1 LLPIYSY
8 PHDALEDAHVIPTN
22 QTRDRRTTVDEIF
35 DFLHEEISSLRLRP
49 GDKISEA
56 DIAAQFGVSRQ
67 PVRDA
72 FSRLANLDLLLIR
85 PQRATEVK
93 RFSVREIEKS
103 RFVRAAVEAKV
114 LQFAAQ
120 NCDDNSADAL
130 EANLVQQRKVIAAG
144 DYNKFGALDYAFH
157 KTLCSIAG
165 ADFAFEVISEE
176 KAKVDRLC
184 ILGLSK
190 DERMPLLLQDHEDIA
205 RAVKSNDPDAAVAAG
220 MLHLTRLDGTL
231 LDIAETNAEYFEQ
244 DTDQAH

>member
-1 LLPIYSY
+1 MPMN
-8 PHDALEDAHVIPTN
+8 HV
-22 QTRDRRTTVDEIF
+22 RDRRTTVDEIY
-35 DFLHEEISSLRLRP
+35 DYLHDEISSLRLRP

-93 RFSVREIEKS
+93 RFSTREIEKS

-114 LQFAAQ
+114 LQFAAEK
-120 NCDDNSADAL
+120 CDKDGAEIL
-130 EANLVQQRKVIAAG
+130 EACLVQQRKVIDAK
-144 DYNKFGALDYAFH
+144 DYHKFSALDYAFH
-157 KTLCSIAG
+157 KTLCQIAG
-165 ADFAFEVISEE
+165 VDFAFEVISQE

-184 ILGLSK
+184 VLGLFK
-190 DERMPLLLQDHEDIA
+190 NERMHLLLEDHEAIA
-205 RAVKSNDPDAAVAAG
+205 HAVTHHDPVAAVDAG

-231 LDIAETNAEYFEQ
+231 LDIAETNADYFEQ